1 MKNYELALVLHP
13 DLEID
18 IDATLKKIETILKS
32 FDVKITNTDNW
43 GKRKL
48 AYKIKKQEWGLYVFY
63 VIKMDPKDV
72 RPLNDKL
79 RITEE
84 IMRYLIVSLE
94 DIRYLKQP
102 NAKPKKRNHKES

>member
-1 MKNYELALVLHP
+1 MKNYEIALVLHP

-18 IDATLKKIETILKS
+18 QEATLKKIEAILKS

-48 AYKIKKQEWGLYVFY
+48 AYKINKQDWGLYVFY
-63 VIKMDPKDV
+63 QVETEAKNI

-84 IMRYLIVSLE
+84 IMRYLIVSID

-102 NAKPKKRNHKES
+102 NTKSKVKQ

>member
-1 MKNYELALVLHP
+1 MKNYEIALVLHP

-18 IDATLKKIETILKS
+18 QEATFKKMESIITS
-32 FDVKITNTDNW
+32 FDAKITNTDNW

-48 AYKIKKQEWGLYVFY
+48 AYKIKKQDWGLYVFY
-63 VIKMDPKDV
+63 QVEMDPKNV

-102 NAKPKKRNHKES
+102 DLKAKKPTTKKS

>member
-1 MKNYELALVLHP
+1 MKNYEIALVLHP

-18 IDATLKKIETILKS
+18 LDATLKKVEAILKS
-32 FDVKITNTDNW
+32 FDVKIISTDNW

-48 AYKIKKQEWGLYVFY
+48 AYKIKKQDWGLYVFY
-63 VIKMDPKDV
+63 KVEAEPKNV

-84 IMRYLIVSLE
+84 VMRYLIVSLE
-94 DIRYLKQP
+94 DIKYLKQP
-102 NAKPKKRNHKES
+102 DIKSKKPSAKS

>member
-1 MKNYELALVLHP
+1 MKNYEVALVLHP

-18 IDATLKKIETILKS
+18 QEATLKKIEAILTS
-32 FDVKITNTDNW
+32 FDAKITNTDNW

-48 AYKIKKQEWGLYVFY
+48 AYKIKKQDWGLYVFY
-63 VIKMDPKDV
+63 VVTMDPANV

-79 RITEE
+79 RISEE

-94 DIRYLKQP
+94 DIRYLKAQDP
-102 NAKPKKRNHKES
+102 NAKKAPAKKS